1 MLYCLVSSGTRPAHG
16 TVCAVDFEIGDQY
29 ALSSRMKS
37 DLNLQV
43 LILPWRRAVYVVKW
57 LFIFS

>member
-1 MLYCLVSSGTRPAHG
+1 MLYCLASYGTWPTHG

-43 LILPWRRAVYVVKW
+43 LILPWRHTVYVIK
-57 LFIFS
+57 